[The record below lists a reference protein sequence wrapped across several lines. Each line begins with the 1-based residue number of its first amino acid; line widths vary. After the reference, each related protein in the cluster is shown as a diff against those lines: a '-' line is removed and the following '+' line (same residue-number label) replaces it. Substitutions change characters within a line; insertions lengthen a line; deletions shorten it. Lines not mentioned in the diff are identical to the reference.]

1 MNKFILVLVLALVAC
16 ESDLDALIF
25 QQFNKFIKKYQKKY
39 ESINEFL
46 ARYEV
51 FRKNVMKIFKEENS
65 QLEYNIGITKF
76 SDLTQ
81 QEFAKT
87 YLTLNYDAMAVANF
101 DPYIVKVSNAAPS
114 AYDWRNY
121 GRVSAVK
128 DQGSCGSCW
137 AFATVANLEG
147 LYAAKKGTI
156 KTFSEQMLV
165 DCDTTDSG
173 CNGGLMEYAF
183 TWLKQNGGIMYES
196 DYTYKG
202 TKGTC
207 KSSSS
212 KYADFKVTGYK
223 KLGSSYSTWSCVD
236 EDEVKEFL
244 YTTGPLAIALNAD
257 PLQTYTSGILD
268 LTSTKCSSSGINH
281 AVTLVGYGTDS
292 SSSKNYWIVKNSW
305 GKSWGE
311 SGYFRIRRGNGTC
324 GVNCYITTAL
334 VSF

>member
-1 MNKFILVLVLALVAC
+1 MNKFFIVLLALALVSC
-16 ESDLDALIF
+16 ESDLETLIF
-25 QQFNKFIKKYQKKY
+25 QQFQKFIKKYQKKY
-39 ESINEFL
+39 DSINEFL

-51 FRKNVMKIFKEENS
+51 FRMNVMETFKEENS
-65 QLEYNIGITKF
+65 LYQTGITKF
-76 SDLTQ
+76 SDLTK

-87 YLTLNYDAMAVANF
+87 YLNLNYDAMAMANF

-114 AYDWRNY
+114 AYDWRDY

-147 LYAAKKGTI
+147 LYYANKGVM

-165 DCDTTDSG
+165 DCDTSDSG
-173 CNGGLMEYAF
+173 CNGGLMEYSF
-183 TWLKQNGGIMYES
+183 TWLKKNGGIMTDT
-196 DYTYKG
+196 DYPYKG
-202 TKGTC
+202 TKQTC
-207 KSSSS
+207 KSDKT
-212 KYADFKVTGYK
+212 KYVDMTITGYK
-223 KLGSSYSTWSCVD
+223 KLGSSWSTWSAVD
-236 EDEVKEFL
+236 EDEIKEFL
-244 YTTGPLAIALNAD
+244 YQTGPLAIALNAD
-257 PLQTYTSGILD
+257 PLQTYSSGILD
-268 LTSTKCSSSGINH
+268 LTSTKCPSSGINH
-281 AVTLVGYGTDS
+281 AVTLVGYGTQS
-292 SSSKNYWIVKNSW
+292 STDYWIIKNSW